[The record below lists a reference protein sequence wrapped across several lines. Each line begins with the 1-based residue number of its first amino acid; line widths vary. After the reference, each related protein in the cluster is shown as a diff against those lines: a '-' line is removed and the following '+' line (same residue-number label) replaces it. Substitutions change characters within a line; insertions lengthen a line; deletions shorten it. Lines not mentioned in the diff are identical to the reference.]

1 MVWKARLLHYHIK
14 DKKSILFFQLTLQ
27 NQNYSTNK
35 PYSPYVTFPFYNVQL
50 HFHFCLTK

>member
-50 HFHFCLTK
+50 HFHFRLTK